1 MEIRRLKLENDGIE
15 EEILEVSSYFEPI
28 LSIKEQDYAHPSFNN
43 LFLVYD
49 FDKETNSIVI
59 SRKRRNQSEQ
69 QVFLATSLFID
80 NNDSG
85 DLEYEI
91 DKEKFIGRGN
101 LGIPYM
107 IKNSIPYSNKLGL
120 VTEPVVSLKR
130 TVKIKPGQT
139 INLDLI
145 ISVQDSKQAAIQ
157 NLQNYNTQVN
167 VKRTFEL
174 AKARIDTE
182 SRYLRLKGK
191 DISNFQKMLSY
202 IIFKNPARI
211 VNLKNALNI
220 QYKQSN
226 LWKYGISGDLPIIL
240 VKIKNAN
247 DTYVV
252 KEVLKAYEFFT
263 GKNIK
268 CEIVIVDEEKHSYE
282 NYVREE
288 IENSILSYH
297 MGYLKNTRGGI
308 FTLSSNE
315 IDKKDIELLDF
326 ISSITINSAFGG
338 IENNLKEIEDKY
350 LEKFKDVSK
359 EEAFPNIE
367 EEDNDD
373 LNIIQ
378 DTEKLKYFNDYGAF
392 SNDGKE
398 YLIALNK
405 QKRLPAV
412 WSNVLANHKFGTLVT
427 DSMGGY
433 SWYKNSR
440 LNRVTAWENHS
451 NYDIP
456 SETIY
461 IKNMENKKTWSLGLN
476 PMPDEKNYN
485 VIFGL
490 GYCKYIHKSQG
501 IEQELQ
507 VFVPKEDSLKVQIL
521 KLKNTTSSRKKL
533 KIYYYAKPVIG
544 EDEIKTNGN
553 ININLDLNNNLI
565 IAKNLYNNETENSI
579 VYASCSEKI
588 NSYTG
593 DKDFFL
599 GEGGL
604 QNPDGISKL
613 SLNNENALGRN
624 SCIAYEV
631 ELELDSF
638 SEKEISILLG
648 AEDSIFNAKNM
659 AYKYSKIVNCKEE
672 LSVIKN
678 YWEDLLRKMPSKY
691 TNGIC

>member
-288 IENSILSYH
+288 IENSILNYH

-672 LSVIKN
+672 LRVIKN